1 MGDMNCLGLPAD
13 LQYVSF
19 ALDPANAEASA
30 LDILTAFDS
39 SWNDN
44 KDEIK
49 VKRFTGGWTNTL
61 LKAKRDIPGKSKAEI
76 EADAILL
83 RAYGV
88 GTESFIDRE
97 NEIKAHSQ
105 LSEYGIFPF
114 QVNITK
120 FITHQDVR
128 I

>member
-1 MGDMNCLGLPAD
+1 MDDMSCLGLSAE
-13 LQYVSF
+13 LQYVSL
-19 ALDPANAEASA
+19 ALDLANPEASA

-44 KDEIK
+44 KDKIK

-61 LKAKRDIPGKSKAEI
+61 LKAKVNIPGKSKADI

-88 GTESFIDRE
+88 GTEFFIDRE

-105 LSEYGIFPF
+105 LSEYGILPF
-114 QVNITK
+114 
-120 FITHQDVR
+120 
-128 I
+128 